1 MRSIWLIIKRYGG
14 NYPYHRNELA
24 EFSLLS
30 DNSVPF
36 IIQRG
41 YMSFSKELAHAI
53 RFLSMDAVEQ
63 AQSGHPGMPLGM
75 ADIATVLWQK
85 FLKHNPKN
93 PLWFNRD
100 RFVLSN
106 GHGSMLLYSLLHLT
120 GYKLSIDELK
130 NFRQLHSKTPGHPE
144 ITDTPGVETTT
155 GPLGQGLANAVGMAI
170 AEKVLAAEFNRP
182 LSKFAPASEGRGEAA
197 HRTATYMSAH
207 EDSSTVSAKPFADTV
222 EGSNNSIA
230 SLVNHYTYAF
240 VGDGCLMEGISHE
253 ACSLAGTLGLGKL
266 IVFYDDNGISI
277 DGKVEQWFTDD
288 TAMRFRAYHWHVI
301 EQIDGHDPK
310 AIENAIIAAR
320 QETNKPSL
328 IICKTIIGYGSAQ
341 AGSEK
346 VHGAPLGQEDIA
358 NIRKRF
364 NWPHAPFVIPEHI
377 YAAWN
382 HVEQGQ
388 HEEDQWLA
396 LCHDY
401 QKQYPHE
408 YFEFLRRIN
417 GDLPDHWSAKSS
429 EFIEQCK
436 QQVKPVATRKA
447 SQQCLD
453 YYAALLPELL
463 GGSADLTGSN
473 NTNWSGSKTISH
485 DHFKGNYIY
494 YGVREFGMSAIMNGL
509 ALHGGIIPY
518 GGTFLVFADYA
529 RNAVR
534 LSALMRKRVIFV
546 YTHDSIGLGEDG
558 PTHQP
563 VEHAAMLRLTP
574 NMHVWRPADLTETAV
589 AWQQAIEHH
598 TGPSCLL
605 LSRQNLPALAH
616 TDNAAARIKRGGY
629 ILHDSEKEPDAI
641 LIATGSEVQIAMAAK
656 EQAKNLGLQIRV
668 VSMPCAERFLAQ
680 DSAYQEEVLPK
691 HIRKRIAIEA
701 AASGYWY
708 RFVGLEG
715 AVIGLDRFGASAPA
729 ADIYKDVGI
738 TVEKTIEALRNR

>member
-1 MRSIWLIIKRYGG
+1 M
-14 NYPYHRNELA
+14 
-24 EFSLLS
+24 
-30 DNSVPF
+30 SV
-36 IIQRG
+36 
-41 YMSFSKELAHAI
+41 SKELAHAI

-170 AEKVLAAEFNRP
+170 AEKVLAAEFNN
-182 LSKFAPASEGRGEAA
+182 AVG
-197 HRTATYMSAH
+197 H
-207 EDSSTVSAKPFADTV
+207 
-222 EGSNNSIA
+222 
-230 SLVNHYTYAF
+230 LVNHYTYAF

-277 DGKVEQWFTDD
+277 DGEVEQWFTDD

-320 QETNKPSL
+320 QETNKPSI

-358 NIRKRF
+358 NIRKHF
-364 NWPHAPFVIPEHI
+364 NWPHPPFVIPEPI

-382 HVEQGQ
+382 HIEQGQ

-396 LCHDY
+396 LCQDY
-401 QKQYPHE
+401 QKQYPDE

-417 GDLPDHWSAKSS
+417 GDLPDHWSAKSNA
-429 EFIEQCK
+429 FIEQCK
-436 QQVKPVATRKA
+436 QQTKPVATRKA

-473 NTNWSGSKTISH
+473 NTNWSGSKAISH

-494 YGVREFGMSAIMNGL
+494 YGVREFGMSAIMNGF

-534 LSALMRKRVIFV
+534 LSALMKKRVIFV

-605 LSRQNLPALAH
+605 LSRQNLPALVHADD
-616 TDNAAARIKRGGY
+616 TAVRIKRGGY

-641 LIATGSEVQIAMAAK
+641 LIATGSEVQIAMAAA
-656 EQAKNLGLQIRV
+656 EQGKNLGLQIRV

-680 DSAYQEEVLPK
+680 DRAYQEEVLPK
-691 HIRKRIAIEA
+691 AIRKRIAIEA

-738 TVEKTIEALRNR
+738 TVEKTIEALRNLISTE